1 MKAEEG
7 YQLTLKNLIL
17 SYNKDIDISD
27 SEQKTAAKQVLTK
40 AVEDG
45 TLSYTTM
52 IFVMLE
58 QGIITA
64 DDNYRS
70 RIVSGELSPLE
81 IIIDKL
87 RTGDLTPA
95 ETNLNPCSGS
105 VVVSD
110 VNSGKTL
117 ALVTYPSYDNN
128 ELVNTF
134 NNEYYNKLLEDPST
148 PLVNRP
154 LMQKK
159 APGSTLKMVTAVAAL
174 ETGIITPEHTIKD

>member
-1 MKAEEG
+1 M
-7 YQLTLKNLIL
+7 
-17 SYNKDIDISD
+17 
-27 SEQKTAAKQVLTK
+27 LTK

-87 RTGDLTPA
+87 TTGRTYA
-95 ETNLNPCSGS
+95 CR
-105 VVVSD
+105 
-110 VNSGKTL
+110 
-117 ALVTYPSYDNN
+117 
-128 ELVNTF
+128 
-134 NNEYYNKLLEDPST
+134 NKS
-148 PLVNRP
+148 
-154 LMQKK
+154 
-159 APGSTLKMVTAVAAL
+159 
-174 ETGIITPEHTIKD
+174 